1 MAVPSNT
8 YLTTAAVGI
17 REDLHNLLYVISPSD
32 TMFSSKIGKRGADNT
47 KVEWLTDSLRAS
59 AQNKRL
65 RGDDRTPT
73 AVTAATRLYN
83 NCQVQS
89 ESFKVDDSLKAV
101 KSAADVTSEEY
112 LTAKFMKDLAGD
124 VEWAFLREARV
135 DGTASV
141 APAMRG
147 ALLWVTTNLNKA
159 SDATL
164 TASGAVT
171 GGTSRAFTAAIA
183 TNTLQTMWAAG
194 AKGKYTGY
202 CGGFQKSQVSSWG
215 DTGNYRIP
223 VEGKKINDAIDV
235 FFGDFGTVTFVPHRT
250 MPTDVVFFCDHE
262 YWKKATLRPTKKKKA
277 SPDSNLGDYTAVDI
291 TVDHTLMALNE
302 AANGRITNLTTS

>member
-17 REDLHNLLYVISPSD
+17 REDLHNMLYVISPTD
-32 TMFSSKIGKRGADNT
+32 TMFSSKIGKKGADST
-47 KVEWLTDSLRAS
+47 KVEWLTDSLRAA

-65 RGDDRTPT
+65 RGDDRTLT
-73 AVTAATRLYN
+73 AVTPGARVYN

-89 ESFKVDDSLKAV
+89 VSFGIDDSLKAV
-101 KSAADVTSEEY
+101 KSGADIVSEEY

-124 VEWAFLREARV
+124 VEFAFLREARV
-135 DGTASV
+135 DGTATV
-141 APAMRG
+141 EPAMRG
-147 ALLWVTTNLNKA
+147 ALFWIVTNLNKA

-171 GGTSRAFTAAIA
+171 GGTARAFTSAIA
-183 TNTLQTMWAAG
+183 TATLQTMWAAG
-194 AKGKYTGY
+194 AKGDYTAY
-202 CGGFQKSQVSSWG
+202 CGGYQKTQVSGWATETS
-215 DTGNYRIP
+215 NYRIA
-223 VEGKKINDAIDV
+223 VNDKKLNDTIDV
-235 FFGDFGTVTFVPHRT
+235 YFGDFGKVTFVPHRV
-250 MPTDVVFFCDHE
+250 MPTDNVFICDHE
-262 YWKKATLRPTKKKKA
+262 YWKKATLRATKKKYLA
-277 SPDSNLGDYTAVDI
+277 INGDSTPIDI